1 MRSSDISRNTKAES
15 DTMKGNLK
23 EKLIAVFQAER
34 TLDSN
39 SKVWE
44 EIKFSGKDKYMN

>member
-23 EKLIAVFQAER
+23 EKLILFQAER

-44 EIKFSGKDKYMN
+44 EIKFSGKDKYMS